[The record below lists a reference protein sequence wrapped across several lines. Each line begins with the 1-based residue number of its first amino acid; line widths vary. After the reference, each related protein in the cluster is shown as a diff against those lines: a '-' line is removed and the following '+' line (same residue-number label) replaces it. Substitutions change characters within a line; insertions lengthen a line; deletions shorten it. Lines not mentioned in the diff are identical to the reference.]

1 MVGCM
6 SNKLLN
12 SFAWSAL
19 EQGSVKVVQLVVQ
32 IVLARI
38 IAPEAFGV
46 LAILL
51 VLINI
56 ADIIAQSGLGT
67 ALIQDSKANSAS
79 YSTAF
84 WLSLIIALALYVF
97 LFICAPFI
105 AAFYSMH
112 DLDVYMRVLAI
123 VLFLNSACSIFR
135 SNLQKELHFKTLF
148 KCTMLSSLSSGII
161 GVAAALIGFEI
172 WALVLQVLMQSLFSF
187 IYLLIKTPNKPHL
200 CFQIREAKK
209 LYSYGWKIC
218 LTGVLNVSYT
228 SISELIIGKVSSVTD
243 LGYYSQGRKWPIA
256 VIAAGSNAISNVLF
270 PAFSKIKDNRDELV
284 AAIKKTIT
292 VGTYVL
298 APFSLLMIAI
308 AEPLIVVLMTEKWL
322 PCVPVFQM
330 VCIPYCVLMLELAS
344 FRAYMAL
351 GDSGLY
357 LKLHIIKIS
366 IGIILIGGTA
376 LLFRN
381 IYIIAMVTAL
391 FELFTILVIE
401 LQPAQRMFGFGRI
414 QQLKCAMP
422 AILFALI
429 AMGISYAINFLALA
443 YALKLVLGIIVFVL
457 VFMGLSALFKPAGYV
472 EFVKLVKSVA
482 SR

>member
-67 ALIQDSKANSAS
+67 ALIQDSRANKTS

-84 WLSLIIALALYVF
+84 WLSLLIALVLYAV
-97 LFICAPFI
+97 LFICSPYI
-105 AAFYSMH
+105 ASFYSMTNL
-112 DLDVYMRVLAI
+112 DLYMRVLA
-123 VLFLNSACSIFR
+123 VALFLNSASSIFR
-135 SNLQKELHFKTLF
+135 SNLQKELYFKTLF
-148 KCTMLSSLSSGII
+148 KCSMISSLLSGAI
-161 GVAAALIGFEI
+161 GIGAALIDLDI
-172 WALVLQVLMQSLFSF
+172 WALVLQVLTQSLFAF
-187 IYLLIKTPNKPHL
+187 VYLFAKTPNKPSF
-200 CFQIREAKK
+200 CFRLNEAKK

-218 LTGVLNVSYT
+218 LTGVLNVSYA
-228 SISELIIGKVSSVTD
+228 SISELIIGKVSSATE

-256 VIAAGSNAISNVLF
+256 VITAGSNAVSNVLF

-284 AAIKKTIT
+284 AAIRKTIT

-298 APFSLLMIAI
+298 ASFSFLVITI
-308 AEPLIVVLMTEKWL
+308 AEPLVVVLLTEKWL
-322 PCVPVFQM
+322 PCVPIFQM
-330 VCIPYCVLMLELAS
+330 ACIPYCVLMLELAS

-366 IGIILIGGTA
+366 IGVFLIGATA
-376 LLFRN
+376 LLSRN
-381 IYIIAMVTAL
+381 IYIIALVTAL

-401 LQPAQRMFGFGRI
+401 LQPAQRMFGFGRMKQI
-414 QQLKCAMP
+414 HCAFP
-422 AILFALI
+422 SILLAAV
-429 AMGISYAINFLALA
+429 AMAISYMINFLALS
-443 YALKLVLGIIVFVL
+443 YALKLFLEILVFIGVFVA
-457 VFMGLSALFKPAGYV
+457 LSVLFKPAGYT
-472 EFVKLVKSVA
+472 ELIKLIRRVLKK
-482 SR
+482 